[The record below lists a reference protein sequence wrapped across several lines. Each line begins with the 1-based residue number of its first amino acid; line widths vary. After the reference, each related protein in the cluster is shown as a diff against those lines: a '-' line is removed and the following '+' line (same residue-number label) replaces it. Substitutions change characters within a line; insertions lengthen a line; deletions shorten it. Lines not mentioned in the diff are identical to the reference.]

1 MRVPISGA
9 ARTLFIVCAFLM
21 AAPFSNVMAQDQQ
34 LVDYRKSVLS
44 ALDAHMNAVEAVV
57 ADKVKFRHHVSD
69 HAIAI
74 VGGSRSLLE
83 LFPEKV
89 ATASIKQDGAAPLK
103 DTSPFVAAATQ
114 FNGEAA
120 RFVQALSTGDPDK
133 VEAQFNSLNKAYK
146 SLQAEIN

>member
-9 ARTLFIVCAFLM
+9 VRTLFIVCAFLM
-21 AAPFSNVMAQDQQ
+21 AVPSGNAMAQDQQ
-34 LVDYRKSVLS
+34 LVEYRKSVLN

-89 ATASIKQDGAAPLK
+89 TTAAIKKDDAVPMK

-120 RFVQALSTGDPDK
+120 RFVQALSTGDPEK
-133 VEAQFNSLNKAYK
+133 VEAQFGSLNKAYK
-146 SLQAEIN
+146 SLQAQIN